1 MTELKLETKTPSKSS
16 PKWLLTAIAA
26 VFGLALASFAA
37 YKWPLFSGNANTAS
51 RGVDRLTAIEGRAL
65 AIDARL
71 DQIQQNITQ
80 LQAVNANMLKQQAE
94 QAGAIAALKTTASG
108 TVLSD
113 ADRQNV
119 EQLKAT
125 SQALQNKLLQLH
137 KLALLSAVNNLK
149 FTIASGH
156 DFTNELSLV
165 KNLGGNDPAIN
176 VNNLHL
182 FEQYANTGIANQQM
196 LLDEF
201 RTQSDNIIGLGSTAD
216 SQVASSQ
223 KVLNWLKQQITV
235 RHASGN
241 LQGSQPADILARVE
255 YYLKQANY
263 SKANAELPTLPDAMK
278 QNLQAFTVKLQAKIA
293 AEAALQSIL
302 KQLSETTN
310 MVMPASSTAPVAM

>member
-1 MTELKLETKTPSKSS
+1 MTELKVEQQTSSKSS

-26 VFGLALASFAA
+26 VFGLAIASFAA
-37 YKWPLFSGNANTAS
+37 YKWPLFSGAATTAS
-51 RGVDRLTAIEGRAL
+51 RGVDRLTAVEGRAL
-65 AIDARL
+65 AIDAKI
-71 DQIQQNITQ
+71 DQLQQNLTQ
-80 LQAVNANMLKQQAE
+80 LQAVNANLLKQQAE
-94 QAGAIAALKTTASG
+94 QAGAIAALKTTANG

-125 SQALQNKLLQLH
+125 SQELQNKLLQLH
-137 KLALLSAVNNLK
+137 KLALLSAFNNLK

-156 DFTNELSLV
+156 DFTNEISLV

-176 VNNLHL
+176 VNNLHI
-182 FEQYANTGIANQQM
+182 FEQYAPTGIANQQM

-201 RTQSDNIIGLGSTAD
+201 RTQSDSIIGLGSAAD
-216 SQVASSQ
+216 SQAASSQ

-263 SKANAELPTLPDAMK
+263 TKANAELSTLPDSMK
-278 QNLQAFTVKLQAKIA
+278 QNLQAFTAKLQVKIG
-293 AEAALQSIL
+293 AETALQSIL
-302 KQLSETTN
+302 KQLSETTH
-310 MVMPASSTAPVAM
+310 MAVPANSTPPVTM